1 MEDLRSLFQQKFFEA
16 CDVIAAAPGRVN
28 LIGEHTDYS
37 GGFVLPMALDKEVH
51 VAARRRDDRRL
62 RLYSAGHGQALDLD
76 LDALAFHTANR
87 WGNYIA
93 GTLWAL
99 REAGHPIHGMDMLV
113 RGDLPQGAGLSSSAA
128 LELAVARAACALGG
142 WIWDAPAMAL
152 LAQKAENQFVGVNCG
167 IMDQFAVAVA
177 EPQCALFLDCRSL
190 AYRSVPI
197 RFPDAGFVVVN
208 SGVSRELKGSAYN
221 DRRRECEEAVQ
232 RFSAVRTGVES
243 LRDVDAGL
251 LASVGGSAEAWFKRA
266 RHVVTENARVEAA
279 VAAIEA
285 VDPAKLGALMTQSHV
300 SLRDDFEVS
309 CPELDLLV
317 DTALKLP
324 GVLGSRL
331 TGAGFG
337 GCTVSLVEKK
347 QTEAFGQALART
359 YKQKTG
365 IEAQVYTFLPGQAAR
380 VL

>member
-1 MEDLRSLFQQKFFEA
+1 MEDLRSLFQQKFLA
-16 CDVIAAAPGRVN
+16 PCQVLAAAPGRVN

-51 VAARRRDDRRL
+51 VAVRRREDRRL
-62 RLYSAGHGQALDLD
+62 RLYSAGHGQELDLD
-76 LDALAFHTANR
+76 LDALAFRPENS

-99 REAGHPIHGMDMLV
+99 REAGHPIYGMDLLV
-113 RGDLPQGAGLSSSAA
+113 KGDLPQGAGLSSSAA

-142 WIWDAPAMAL
+142 WAWDAPAMAL
-152 LAQKAENQFVGVNCG
+152 LAQKAENKFVGVNCG

-197 RFPDAGFVVVN
+197 RFPQAGFVVVN

-232 RFSAVRTGVES
+232 RLAAVRPGLAS
-243 LRDVDAGL
+243 LRDADLGL
-251 LASVGGSAEAWFKRA
+251 LASVGGSSDLWFKRA
-266 RHVVTENARVEAA
+266 RHVVSENARVEAA

-285 VDPAKLGALMTQSHV
+285 VEPAKLGALMTQSHF

-324 GVLGSRL
+324 GVMGSRL

-337 GCTVSLVEKK
+337 GCTVSLVERA
-347 QTEAFGQALART
+347 QTETFGKELARI
-359 YKQKTG
+359 YKQGTG